1 MRTLGPTLLEG
12 SYPFESN
19 STALCPSQPGIHS
32 ASTRGDRL
40 GFPLGGHRTAATL
53 AKLEPRHPLA
63 GGIPPA
69 TNPPTLWVFERGLH
83 PRRPPPTSQP
93 VDIRM

>member
-19 STALCPSQPGIHS
+19 STALCPSQRGIHS

-40 GFPLGGHRTAATL
+40 GFPLGDHRIAETL
-53 AKLEPRHPLA
+53 ARLK
-63 GGIPPA
+63 
-69 TNPPTLWVFERGLH
+69 
-83 PRRPPPTSQP
+83 PRRPLAEGIPSATNLP
-93 VDIRM
+93 